1 MRRGPNEDPFCNPN
15 LTWEEMLKANEKQDQ
30 AAKVIV
36 PKLDVEKLVPYPFDS
51 EAVFVSVDVESYE
64 RNHNFITEIGISTLD
79 THDLA
84 AIPPGEGGI
93 NWMRK
98 IRARHFRISEFT
110 HLVNKDFIVGCADRF
125 EKDFGDSEF
134 ISIKDAPHTVA
145 SCFRPPFSA
154 SSDSADWNASEHL
167 ESDPKRNI
175 ILVGH
180 DTRTDIA
187 YLRSL
192 GYDPGNLSNLLEVL
206 DTAELFRAL
215 VYDYQPKALGG
226 LLLDLGMTGWN
237 LHNAVSYP

>member
-1 MRRGPNEDPFCNPN
+1 MV
-15 LTWEEMLKANEKQDQ
+15 KAKERQDQ

-36 PKLDVEKLVPYPFDS
+36 PKLDVEELVPYPFDS
-51 EAVFVSVDVESYE
+51 DVIFISVDVESYE

-84 AIPPGEGGI
+84 KIPPGEGGI
-93 NWMRK
+93 NWMSK

-125 EKDFGDSEF
+125 EKEFGESEF
-134 ISIKDAPHTVA
+134 ISIKDAPRLVA
-145 SCFRPPFSA
+145 SFFRPPFSP
-154 SSDSADWNASEHL
+154 SLESADWNALERN

-180 DTRTDIA
+180 DTKTDIA
-187 YLRSL
+187 YLRDM
-192 GYDPGNLSNLLEVL
+192 GYDPSNLSNLLEVL
-206 DTAELFRAL
+206 DTTELFRAL
-215 VYDYQPKALGG
+215 VYDNQPKGLGG

-237 LHNAVSYP
+237 LHNAVRFPFDL